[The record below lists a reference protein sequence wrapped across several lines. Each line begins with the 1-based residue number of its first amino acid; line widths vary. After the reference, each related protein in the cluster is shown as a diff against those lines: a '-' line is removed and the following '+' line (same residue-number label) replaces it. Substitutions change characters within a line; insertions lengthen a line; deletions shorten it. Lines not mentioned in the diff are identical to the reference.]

1 MTLEAL
7 LSPHLSFCHLAG
19 SSKKKL
25 LLNIAQAI
33 AEQYSQHD
41 ADTIFNQLIA
51 RERLGSTSIGEG
63 VAIPHCR
70 LPGCRQPIG
79 VLCTIKPA
87 VDFDATDRQP
97 VDLLFALLVPEDA
110 EQQHL
115 ETLAQIAAL
124 FSDNQ
129 IKDKLRQAKTSD
141 ELYALA
147 LDSAAAA

>member
-7 LSPHLSFCHLAG
+7 LSPRLSLCHLAG

-33 AEQYSQHD
+33 AEQYPQHD

-51 RERLGSTSIGEG
+51 RERLGSTGIGDG

-70 LPGCRQPIG
+70 LPGCRHPIG
-79 VLCTIKPA
+79 VLCTVKPA
-87 VDFDATDRQP
+87 VDFDATDRQS

-115 ETLAQIAAL
+115 ETLAEIAAL
-124 FSDNQ
+124 FSDNLVR
-129 IKDKLRQAKTSD
+129 DKLRQAKTSD

-147 LDSAAAA
+147 IDSAAAA

>member
-7 LSPHLSFCHLAG
+7 LSPQLSFCHLAG

-51 RERLGSTSIGEG
+51 RERLGSTGIGEG

-70 LPGCRQPIG
+70 LPGCSQPIG

-124 FSDNQ
+124 FSDNR
-129 IKDKLRQAKTSD
+129 IRDKLRQAKTSD

-147 LDSAAAA
+147 IDSAAAA

>member
-7 LSPHLSFCHLAG
+7 LSPRLSLCNLAG

-33 AEQYSQHD
+33 AEQYPQLD
-41 ADTIFNQLIA
+41 ADTVFNQLIA
-51 RERLGSTSIGEG
+51 RERLGSTGIGEG

-70 LPGCRQPIG
+70 LPGCEQPIG
-79 VLCTIKPA
+79 VLCTTEPA
-87 VDFDATDRQP
+87 VDFDAVDRQP

-110 EQQHL
+110 EQEHL
-115 ETLAQIAAL
+115 ETLAEIAAL
-124 FSDNQ
+124 FSDSRVRE
-129 IKDKLRQAKTSD
+129 KLRQAQSGD

-147 LDSAAAA
+147 IDSAAAA

>member
-7 LSPHLSFCHLAG
+7 LSPRLSLCNLAG

-33 AEQYSQHD
+33 AEQYPQLD
-41 ADTIFNQLIA
+41 ADTVFNQLIA
-51 RERLGSTSIGEG
+51 RERLGSTGIGDG

-70 LPGCRQPIG
+70 LPGCELPIG
-79 VLCTIKPA
+79 VLCTTEPA
-87 VDFDATDRQP
+87 VDFDAVDRQP

-110 EQQHL
+110 EQEHL
-115 ETLAQIAAL
+115 ETLAEIAAL
-124 FSDNQ
+124 FSDSRVRQ
-129 IKDKLRQAKTSD
+129 KLRQAQTGD

-147 LDSAAAA
+147 IDSAAAA

>member
-7 LSPHLSFCHLAG
+7 LSPRLSLCNLAG

-33 AEQYSQHD
+33 AEQYPELD
-41 ADTIFNQLIA
+41 ADTVFNQLIA
-51 RERLGSTSIGEG
+51 RERLGSTGIGEG

-70 LPGCRQPIG
+70 LPGCKQPIG
-79 VLCTIKPA
+79 VLCTTEPA
-87 VDFDATDRQP
+87 VDFDAVDRQP

-110 EQQHL
+110 EQEHL
-115 ETLAQIAAL
+115 ETLAEIAAL
-124 FSDNQ
+124 FSDSRVRA
-129 IKDKLRQAKTSD
+129 KLRQAQTGD

-147 LDSAAAA
+147 IDSAAAA

>member
-7 LSPHLSFCHLAG
+7 LSPRLSLCHLAG

-33 AEQYSQHD
+33 AEQYPQLD

-51 RERLGSTSIGEG
+51 RERLGSTGIGDG

-70 LPGCRQPIG
+70 LPGCEHAIG
-79 VLCTIKPA
+79 VLCTTDPA
-87 VDFDATDRQP
+87 VDFDAVDRQP

-110 EQQHL
+110 EQEHL
-115 ETLAQIAAL
+115 ETLAEIAAL
-124 FSDNQ
+124 FSDSRVRE
-129 IKDKLRQAKTSD
+129 KLRQAESGD

-147 LDSAAAA
+147 IDSAAAA

>member
-7 LSPHLSFCHLAG
+7 LSPRLSLCHLAG

-33 AEQYSQHD
+33 DEQYPQLD

-51 RERLGSTSIGEG
+51 RERLGSTGIGEG

-70 LPGCRQPIG
+70 LPGCEAPIG
-79 VLCTIKPA
+79 VLCTTEPA
-87 VDFDATDRQP
+87 VDFDASDRQP
-97 VDLLFALLVPEDA
+97 VDLLFALLVPEDS
-110 EQQHL
+110 EQEHL
-115 ETLAQIAAL
+115 DTLAEIAAL
-124 FSDNQ
+124 FSDSRVRE
-129 IKDKLRQAKTSD
+129 KLRRAESGD

-147 LDSAAAA
+147 IDSAAAA